1 MKNQKGI
8 SLVIVLIFLTVLSLL
23 GFAASRSAIV
33 QEKLTGNDQDKQSS
47 RMNAG
52 ETLRTVENML
62 VNGIIQLPTL
72 GSSVSAPPVPSNPL
86 GNVKP
91 GTYVV
96 KLATDTAGN
105 PDNTGCSIGT
115 KYVILATGY
124 GVRSTTKTTL
134 EEYVC
139 FS

>member
-8 SLVIVLIFLTVLSLL
+8 SLVIVLIFLAVLSLL

-52 ETLRTVENML
+52 EALRTVENML
-62 VNGIIQLPTL
+62 VNAAIQLPTV
-72 GSSVSAPPVPSNPL
+72 GNPVSGAVPSNPL
-86 GNVKP
+86 GAVKP
-91 GTYVV
+91 GSYVV

-105 PDNTGCSIGT
+105 PDNRGCSVGT

-124 GVRSTTKTTL
+124 GMRSTTKTTL

-139 FS
+139 FI

>member
-1 MKNQKGI
+1 MNKQKGI

-47 RMNAG
+47 RMNAA

-62 VNGIIQLPTL
+62 VNTLIPLPTDVKTPVT
-72 GSSVSAPPVPSNPL
+72 GSVPSNPL
-86 GNVKP
+86 GGVKA

-96 KLATDTAGN
+96 KLDAT
-105 PDNTGCSIGT
+105 NTGCSAGQ
-115 KYVILATGY
+115 KYIILATGY
-124 GVRSTTKTTL
+124 GTRAATKTTL

-139 FS
+139 FI

>member
-8 SLVIVLIFLTVLSLL
+8 SLVIVLIFLAVLSLL

-33 QEKLTGNDQDKQSS
+33 QEKLAGNDQDKQTS

-52 ETLRTVENML
+52 EVLRTVENML
-62 VNGIIQLPTL
+62 VNTAIELPTAAESPVKGVVPFNPI
-72 GSSVSAPPVPSNPL
+72 GSQVVQ
-86 GNVKP
+86 P
-91 GTYVV
+91 GTYEIR
-96 KLATDTAGN
+96 LA
-105 PDNTGCSIGT
+105 PDNRGCTVGT
-115 KYVILATGY
+115 KYIILATGY
-124 GVRSTTKTTL
+124 GVRTTTKTTL

>member
-1 MKNQKGI
+1 MKKQKGI
-8 SLVIVLIFLTVLSLL
+8 SLVIVLIFLAVLSLL
-23 GFAASRSAIV
+23 GFAASRTAIV
-33 QEKLTGNDQDKQSS
+33 QEKLTGNDQDKQNS

-62 VNGIIQLPTL
+62 VNGGIELPTEKN
-72 GSSVSAPPVPSNPL
+72 SVSGAVPSNPL
-86 GNVKP
+86 SGVKP
-91 GTYVV
+91 GRYVV

-105 PDNTGCSIGT
+105 LDNRGCSVGT

-124 GVRSTTKTTL
+124 GARSTTKTTL

-139 FS
+139 LS

>member
-8 SLVIVLIFLTVLSLL
+8 SLVIVLIFLAVLSLL

-33 QEKLTGNDQDKQSS
+33 QEKLTGNDQDKQTS

-52 ETLRTVENML
+52 EVLRTVENML
-62 VNGIIQLPTL
+62 VNTAIELPTAVE
-72 GSSVSAPPVPSNPL
+72 SPVKGDVPFNPI
-86 GNVKP
+86 GNQVVKP
-91 GTYVV
+91 GTYEIR
-96 KLATDTAGN
+96 LA
-105 PDNTGCSIGT
+105 PDNRGCTVGT
-115 KYVILATGY
+115 KYIILATGY
-124 GVRSTTKTTL
+124 GVRTTTKTTL